1 MKKELLAGVTLVS
14 ALSVGLV
21 AQAEEVATEATVNT
35 QVTQEQVDQA
45 KDTAATSQ
53 VVAEELAQQVKDQE
67 TVVAQQGE
75 LVETAKFELGQAE
88 DTVEAAEKLAAGA
101 TVEAIDQAEKDLE
114 SAKANLTEKTEA
126 LDKLKAEAK
135 IAEQEA
141 AVKEQEGVVTS
152 KEAAVAERKA
162 ELADD
167 EAELAKAKKAVEDN
181 AAAIKANQ
189 DGQAELTKKLA
200 EADQAVKAAEEAL
213 EKAEAAERA
222 KNDQLK
228 QAEDTLKSAKANLST
243 KETELTQAE
252 DQLNKAK
259 ETTKSAQEALASLEA
274 QYGVKQTITVPDK
287 YVELLTKYAKGVDYE
302 AYFGHLNFSDYYNR
316 WLERVAALGYQ
327 SWNVPAEHKWANS
340 PELAEYRTLQEEAQ
354 QRYRADSNALRDALD
369 KELRPEAIKIREM
382 NAYRSTEVTDET
394 TYDTYALSKDTIA
407 DLSNFAASLINGV
420 REQFGTVPA
429 VVSPNSVDFVDL
441 VTNQVIADGFRG
453 GHYHE
458 ALSDVAKQLGVNYKG
473 ESWHSNFL
481 SRMATMDQ
489 MRRTVYY
496 NVIGWLTELITK
508 SNPNRDSQGW
518 GHARHMAGVN
528 NSADAKFEYVGIDF
542 ATTGTYFDSIWG
554 DEEQEKVII
563 ENKYDAYAKLLTQ
576 AQSTL
581 SQAQAAQATEQ
592 EAYDQALSNRDK
604 AQALVVAAEKKID
617 DIKALVTSLTETRSQ
632 LAQAKSNQE
641 TLTNQLTAEKGKLA
655 DLQKAAETL
664 AEAVTTIEGYVKDA
678 KAALN
683 DSELALKTEQ
693 ETLTNRRAQ
702 LDETSKKLKAAETK
716 VSTAREAVA
725 SAEKFLSQLK
735 DAKVALST
743 AREKL
748 TVAQRSYAE
757 KLTVLNNEQEQLVAK
772 RLKLA
777 EAIRQAG
784 RDKEHYEHLLALLNQ
799 ERLAAKKESIISSG
813 QLPQEVFDTNGRLV
827 DYLARPK
834 QTSPGQVASTPAG
847 VARVAAP
854 RPSAGTTASRVS
866 QANSSS
872 VAKLPS
878 TNEALSLL
886 GLAGSLL
893 SALGFAGL
901 KHRKD

>member
-21 AQAEEVATEATVNT
+21 TQAEEVATEATVNT
-35 QVTQEQVDQA
+35 RVTQEQVDQA
-45 KDTAATSQ
+45 KDTAAASQ
-53 VVAEELAQQVKDQE
+53 VVAEELAQQVRDQE

-75 LVETAKFELGQAE
+75 LVEAAKSELGQAE

-167 EAELAKAKKAVEDN
+167 ESELAKAKKAVQDN
-181 AAAIKANQ
+181 ADAIKANQ
-189 DGQAELTKKLA
+189 NGQTELTKQLA
-200 EADQAVKAAEEAL
+200 EANQAVQAAEEVL
-213 EKAEAAERA
+213 KKAEEAERA
-222 KNDQLK
+222 KNEQLK
-228 QAEDTLKSAKANLST
+228 QAEETLKLAKDNLST

-252 DQLNKAK
+252 GQLNKAK

-302 AYFGHLNFSDYYNR
+302 AYFGHLNFSDYYDR
-316 WLERVAALGYQ
+316 WLKRIEALGYQ
-327 SWNVPAEHKWANS
+327 SWTAPDEHKWANS

-429 VVSPNSVDFVDL
+429 VVSPTSVDFVDL

-554 DEEQEKVII
+554 DEEQEKAII
-563 ENKYDAYAKLLTQ
+563 ENKYDAYAKLLTE

-581 SQAQAAQATEQ
+581 SQAQAAEATEQ

-617 DIKALVTSLTETRSQ
+617 DLKALVTSLTETRSQ

-664 AEAVTTIEGYVKDA
+664 AEAVTTIEGYVKAA
-678 KAALN
+678 KVALN

-693 ETLTNRRAQ
+693 ETLAKRRAQ

-748 TVAQRSYAE
+748 TVAQRSYGE
-757 KLTVLNNEQEQLVAK
+757 KLTVLNNEQGQLVAK

-799 ERLAAKKESIISSG
+799 ERLAAKKESIISAG
-813 QLPQEVFDTNGRLV
+813 QLPQEVFDTKGQLV
-827 DYLARPK
+827 DYIARPK
-834 QTSPGQVASTPAG
+834 PKSSGKIGSGVGVVARPATQTQAPTYPRASQVASS
-847 VARVAAP
+847 
-854 RPSAGTTASRVS
+854 SA
-866 QANSSS
+866 
-872 VAKLPS
+872 AKLPS
-878 TNEALSLL
+878 TNEAGLLVGLL
-886 GLAGSLL
+886 GTALSSLGL
-893 SALGFAGL
+893 SGL
-901 KHRKD
+901 KRRKD